1 MTKTYDV
8 LAMGR
13 SSIDL
18 YSNDVGAPFEE
29 IGSFAAYVGGCPT
42 NIATGTRRLG
52 LRSAVLTA
60 VGEDV
65 VGNFILHFLNREGVD
80 TRFVP
85 RKPGHRSSAVVL
97 GIEPPDRFPLV
108 YYRDNCA
115 DIELTIDDVLKAP
128 VADSKVLLISGTGLS
143 KEPSRSATIF
153 ACEQAKA
160 AGTAVVLDID
170 FRPDQWHDARA
181 FGVTLRSVLRLV
193 NIVLGTE
200 DELNAVMLTDPN
212 QVNLTHSQISDARVG
227 GDIEA
232 AIDALLKLGPTALVQ
247 KRGVDGARVHVVRN
261 DGKISRIDAPGFPVD
276 VYNVLGA
283 GDAFASG
290 FLYGYVNEWDWYMSA
305 RLGCACGAIVV
316 TKHGCANFMP
326 TNDEVMEF
334 IEEHDGF

>member
-52 LRSAVLTA
+52 LRSAILTA

-65 VGNFILHFLNREGVD
+65 VGNFILHFLNSEGVD
-80 TRFVP
+80 TSFVP
-85 RKPGHRSSAVVL
+85 HKPGHRSSAVVL

-115 DIELTIDDVLKAP
+115 DIELTIDDVIKAP

-143 KEPSRSATIF
+143 KEPSRSATVF

-181 FGVTLRSVLRLV
+181 FGVTVRSVLRLV

-200 DELNAVMLTDPN
+200 DELNAVMLTDP
-212 QVNLTHSQISDARVG
+212 T
-227 GDIEA
+227 
-232 AIDALLKLGPTALVQ
+232 
-247 KRGVDGARVHVVRN
+247 GV
-261 DGKISRIDAPGFPVD
+261 
-276 VYNVLGA
+276 
-283 GDAFASG
+283 
-290 FLYGYVNEWDWYMSA
+290 
-305 RLGCACGAIVV
+305 C
-316 TKHGCANFMP
+316 
-326 TNDEVMEF
+326 
-334 IEEHDGF
+334 